1 MRICFLYRDI
11 FTERKEEADVY
22 LLPFSALGE
31 IDYERELKGESGGF
45 ESIACLSKKKNA
57 VVIGGCTTN
66 LHGIR
71 KKSVAVAEKGKL
83 LGVTDKNFN
92 FGDKSYRAG
101 VGVKVYATEVGKIG
115 VAVDNDILFPE
126 IVKSLSF
133 CGSEWLFCVKEKMPL
148 AIEQVVVRANA
159 YIYGVSCALCA
170 EQYSFAASASGKIAF
185 VSTEDRFVG
194 ELSSEREY
202 RLVEQRMRGFS
213 GGEK

>member
-45 ESIACLSKKKNA
+45 ESIARLSKKKNA
-57 VVIGGCTTN
+57 VVVGGCTTN

-101 VGVKVYATEVGKIG
+101 VGVKVYATEVG
-115 VAVDNDILFPE
+115 
-126 IVKSLSF
+126 
-133 CGSEWLFCVKEKMPL
+133 
-148 AIEQVVVRANA
+148 
-159 YIYGVSCALCA
+159 
-170 EQYSFAASASGKIAF
+170 
-185 VSTEDRFVG
+185 
-194 ELSSEREY
+194 
-202 RLVEQRMRGFS
+202 
-213 GGEK
+213 